1 MASTPFHSN
10 TSLDRISRA
19 DTTHVEA
26 DMLLVA
32 RFTAGSLADF
42 GEQTLSHVKTWLV
55 GRRTAM
61 CSQPGRWMIVAIQVI
76 ISSQVLAQLHFLAVP
91 FPSTGRTKGD
101 RFCRSGLGSL
111 LTNRR

>member
-1 MASTPFHSN
+1 
-10 TSLDRISRA
+10 
-19 DTTHVEA
+19 
-26 DMLLVA
+26 
-32 RFTAGSLADF
+32 
-42 GEQTLSHVKTWLV
+42 
-55 GRRTAM
+55 M

-76 ISSQVLAQLHFLAVP
+76 ISSQVLAQLHFLAVRYCLTPTSPMLPLPQAQSVDLKLLVQVP